1 MAIAPSTHHSDPSLG
16 LLIKGMHC
24 ASCVGRVEKAIKAVP
39 GVDSV
44 SVNLATERATIGF
57 SEAPDLAGVAAAVK
71 AAGYEP
77 QTETAEFT
85 VDKLNCAS
93 CVNRAEKAFKS
104 LPGILEANV
113 NLATKTATVTFATGE
128 TDIAE
133 IEETV
138 TKAGYPTRE
147 RSEADDQ
154 PPTTQAEASTRHQRR
169 AEPVSE
175 TRILFRDF
183 FFAAVL
189 TLPVFVLEMGSH
201 LNHAFAHWIEQT
213 IGLFPLHLLSF
224 CLTLLVLAFPGRRFF
239 TQGLPSLLR
248 GGPDMNSL
256 VALGAGAAFAY
267 SSLVTFLPKLFPEAS
282 RQVYFES
289 AAVIVTLILLGR
301 ALEARARGK
310 TGTAIKH
317 LLGLKAREARVILNG
332 QPVDL
337 PIEKIKVDDIVLV
350 RPGENVPLD
359 GVVTEGASFVNES
372 MLTGEANPVN
382 KAAGAAVVGGT
393 LNLEGSFQFRVTH
406 TGKETVL
413 AQIIRM
419 VEQAQ
424 GAKLPIQALADKITA
439 WFVPA
444 VLGLAVLTFVTWL
457 WLGPQPALNFALI
470 QMVSVLI
477 IACPCAMGLATPVSI
492 MVGTGR
498 AAELGILFRK
508 GAALQTLAEAK
519 TIAFDKTGT
528 LTQGQPA
535 LTDFILQPTF
545 TRSDVLRLL
554 ASLEA
559 HSEHPIAK
567 AIVRAASDE
576 GAALDSVEKFGL
588 QAGLGVEGEVAGHRI
603 IIGAG
608 RYLKKQGIDI
618 TPFDKEAKALAE
630 DAKSPL
636 YAGIDGQLAALLAIA
651 DPIADGAAETIVRLR
666 KDHRK
671 TIMVTGDRRETA
683 EAIAKKLGIDDVIAE
698 TLPQGKRDVIADLRR
713 SGHKVAFIGDGIND
727 APALAEA
734 DVGLAIGSGTDIA
747 IESADVVLISHR
759 LTSVADAIAISQAT
773 MRNIRQNL
781 FWAFA
786 YNVILIP
793 VAAGL
798 FYAPFKLLLSPMLAA
813 GAMAFSSIFVVTNAL
828 RLRRF
833 SPGALSPAPTGGTLH
848 GHTPDAC
855 HVGMQATEKPA
866 S

>member
-16 LLIKGMHC
+16 LRIKGMHC
-24 ASCVGRVEKAIKAVP
+24 ASCVGRVERAIKAVP
-39 GVDSV
+39 GVNSV
-44 SVNLATERATIGF
+44 SVNLATERATVGF
-57 SEAPDLAGVAAAVK
+57 SEVPNLASVAAAVK
-71 AAGYEP
+71 TAGYEP
-77 QTETAEFT
+77 LTETAEFT

-93 CVNRAEKAFKS
+93 CVNRAEKAFRS

-147 RSEADDQ
+147 RGDADEQ
-154 PPTTQAEASTRHQRR
+154 PTIIQSKEGAQHQHRT
-169 AEPVSE
+169 EPASE
-175 TRILFRDF
+175 TQNLFRDF
-183 FFAAVL
+183 FVAAVL
-189 TLPVFVLEMGSH
+189 TFPVLVLEMGSH
-201 LNHAFAHWIEQT
+201 LNHDFAHWLVQT

-248 GGPDMNSL
+248 GAPDMNSL

-267 SSLVTFLPKLFPEAS
+267 SSLVTFLPNLFPETS

-310 TGTAIKH
+310 TGAAIKH

-337 PIEKIKVDDIVLV
+337 PIEKIKVADVVLV

-359 GVVTEGASFVNES
+359 GIVTDGASFVNES
-372 MLTGEANPVN
+372 MLTGEAAPIY
-382 KAAGAAVVGGT
+382 KTSGATVVGGT
-393 LNLEGSFQFRVTH
+393 LNLDGSFQFRVTH

-444 VLGLAVLTFVTWL
+444 VLALAALTFVTWM
-457 WLGPQPALNFALI
+457 WFGPQPALNFALI

-508 GAALQTLAEAK
+508 GAALQTLAEAD
-519 TIAFDKTGT
+519 TTAFDKTGT

-535 LTDFILQPTF
+535 LTDFILQPPF
-545 TRSDVLRLL
+545 TRSDVLHLL

-567 AIVRAASDE
+567 AIVKAASE
-576 GAALDSVEKFGL
+576 NGLALDTAEKFQA
-588 QAGLGVEGEVAGHRI
+588 QAGFGVEGEVAGHRI
-603 IIGAG
+603 LIGAG
-608 RYLKKQGIDI
+608 RYLEKHGIDV
-618 TPFDKEAKALAE
+618 TPFDKEAKALAME
-630 DAKSPL
+630 AKSSL

-683 EAIAKKLGIDDVIAE
+683 EAIAKKLGIDDVVAE
-698 TLPQGKRDVIADLRR
+698 TLPQGKRDVIADLRQ

-734 DVGLAIGSGTDIA
+734 DVGVAIGSGTDIA

-759 LTSVADAIAISQAT
+759 LTSVADALAISRAT

-813 GAMAFSSIFVVTNAL
+813 GAMAFSSVFVVTNAL

-833 SPGALSPAPTGGTLH
+833 SPAAVL
-848 GHTPDAC
+848 
-855 HVGMQATEKPA
+855 PA
-866 S
+866 SAGSAIHDQTSGASPTSIQNEQPIS